1 MGEKILVGGISPR
14 WESKSQWGNLPQVGG
29 ENLSGGNL
37 PQVWEQI
44 SVGETSHNDRFPHL
58 GDFPCP
64 SVSEL
69 IAQHTNPS
77 GLEVSKINQQD
88 NSGITGRG
96 TVSMASD
103 FIFFSCPFQKIS
115 L

>member
-1 MGEKILVGGISPR
+1 M
-14 WESKSQWGNLPQVGG
+14 
-29 ENLSGGNL
+29 
-37 PQVWEQI
+37 
-44 SVGETSHNDRFPHL
+44 GETSHNDRLPHL

-69 IAQHTNPS
+69 TVLHTNPS

-88 NSGITGRG
+88 NPGITERG

-103 FIFFSCPFQKIS
+103 FIVSQFPFKKFFVNKKYRLAAPAAG